1 MTAFGGALEQQDS
14 STEQATGGRAAGAI
28 GKIFE
33 FDLSRPLAFA
43 LLALAFVASRAPFID
58 NGYGTKPDAWRIALS
73 GYWLWDHH
81 EFYPSRLPGYPVPEF
96 AYAAVIK
103 GGWVATNSL
112 TIAVSL
118 LGLWFFANIVRELK
132 LPNPALLVIGFAFQ
146 PLLWINSM
154 NTMDYA
160 WALTFILGAYYFL
173 ITEETGFAGLM
184 LGLAIGSR
192 LPSAVMLL
200 PFTAYLVRDD
210 RLDEL
215 RDFLVWTVVAPM
227 IAFTP
232 IIWTYGPGFL
242 NFYDAKIGVRTVI
255 RLLAKDSVGL
265 LGTAGIGL
273 AVLLSLPRLLR
284 LPRDFVHDKHVMTWV
299 LAIGA
304 VVFVFGRLPHEAAYL
319 IPLFPFA
326 FLVVGRYF
334 SRWVLAGMLAMML
347 TASFVDLTTT
357 NHEVSVS
364 SFSKLRLGQGML
376 LSNRDTQNAQLAY
389 TRDIQNHNL
398 PENAVI
404 SIGFLY
410 PQFAV
415 LNRNKLTL
423 GILRDDTSSISQLTD
438 KGKAEDLLHHRTFVW
453 LLDYQ
458 DFQAFQKKGVSFFYT
473 QDAGISTAALY
484 GYRLGVLGGTVLDL
498 GRTPSG
504 AGGTA
509 RTDR

>member
-1 MTAFGGALEQQDS
+1 MDAGVPVEAAADQGAAPTLIN
-14 STEQATGGRAAGAI
+14 R
-28 GKIFE
+28 IFE
-33 FDLSRPLAFA
+33 FDFSRPLAFA
-43 LLALAFVASRAPFID
+43 LLALAFVASRVPFVD

-132 LPNPALLVIGFAFQ
+132 LPNPALLVVGFAFQ

-192 LPSAVMLL
+192 LPSAVMLV
-200 PFTAYLVRDD
+200 PFAVYLVRDD

-215 RDFLVWTVVAPM
+215 RDFLVWTIVVPM
-227 IAFTP
+227 VAFLP
-232 IIWTYGPGFL
+232 IIWKYGPGFL
-242 NFYDAKIGVRTVI
+242 NFYDAKIGLRTVI

-265 LGTAGIGL
+265 LGTVGIGL
-273 AVLLSLPRLLR
+273 GVLLSLPRLVK
-284 LPRDFVHDKHVMTWV
+284 LPRDFVRDKHVMTWV
-299 LAIGA
+299 LAIVA
-304 VVFVFGRLPHEAAYL
+304 VVFVFSRLPHEAAYL

-334 SRWVLAGMLAMML
+334 SRWVLAGTIAMML
-347 TASFVDLTTT
+347 MASFVDLTTT
-357 NHEVSVS
+357 NHEVSVQ
-364 SFSKLRLGQGML
+364 SFNDLRLGQGML

-389 TRDIQNHNL
+389 TRGIQSHDL
-398 PENAVI
+398 PDNSVI

-415 LNRNKLTL
+415 LNRHRLKL

-438 KGKAEDLLHHRTFVW
+438 RGKAEDVAHRRTFVW
-453 LLDYQ
+453 LLDYP
-458 DFQAFQKKGVSFFYT
+458 DFEKFKKQGVSFLYT

>member
-1 MTAFGGALEQQDS
+1 MTALSAAQERPDDSIDQTRGEPAPGAL
-14 STEQATGGRAAGAI
+14 GR
-28 GKIFE
+28 IFD

-43 LLALAFVASRAPFID
+43 VLALAFIASRAPFID

-73 GYWLWDHH
+73 GYWLWDNH

-96 AYAAVIK
+96 AYALVVK

-132 LPNPALLVIGFAFQ
+132 LPNPALIVVGFAFQ

-160 WALTFILGAYYFL
+160 WALTFIMGAYYFL

-192 LPSAVMLL
+192 LPSAAMLVPL
-200 PFTAYLVRDD
+200 AAYLVRDG
-210 RLDEL
+210 RRDEL
-215 RDFLVWTVVAPM
+215 RDFFVWTLVVPM
-227 IAFTP
+227 LAFLPIA
-232 IIWTYGPGFL
+232 WTYGAGFL

-255 RLLAKDSVGL
+255 RLLAKDSLGLIGAIGVGL
-265 LGTAGIGL
+265 G
-273 AVLLSLPRLLR
+273 VLLSLPRLVKLPGDVLR
-284 LPRDFVHDKHVMTWV
+284 DKHVMTWV
-299 LAIGA
+299 LAIGC
-304 VVFVFGRLPHEAAYL
+304 VGFVFFRLPHEAAYL

-326 FLVVGRYF
+326 FLLIGRYF
-334 SRWVLAGMLAMML
+334 TRWVLAGTIAMML
-347 TASFVDLTTT
+347 MTSFADLTTT
-357 NHEVSVS
+357 NHAVSVTS
-364 SFSKLRLGQGML
+364 LSKLRLGQGML
-376 LSNRDTQNAQLAY
+376 LSNRDTQNAQFKY
-389 TRDIQNHNL
+389 VHDIETYAI
-398 PENAVI
+398 PDNAVV

-415 LNRNKLTL
+415 LNRDRLKL
-423 GILRDDTSSISQLTD
+423 GILEKDTSSISQLTD
-438 KGKAEDLLHHRTFVW
+438 RGKAEDPRHQTTFVW
-453 LLDYQ
+453 LLEYK
-458 DFQAFQKKGVSFFYT
+458 DFEKFQKRGVTFLYT
-473 QDAGISTAALY
+473 QDAGISTAALH
-484 GYRLGVLGGTVLDL
+484 GYRLGVLGGKVLDL

-504 AGGTA
+504 SGGTA